1 MKILINNMKL
11 NESDFKLLTYLYH
24 NNREPLTKIAKACK
38 LSREQVDYKIKKYIS
53 SKLIMRFIPII
64 DYTKLGYNCFALF
77 FFKLEKFS
85 SFNLFCQKLAKNK
98 NCISWAR
105 IYGKYDLVGNFIF
118 KNEKELGDFISELFN
133 SPNRISDYLL
143 IKPFFAE
150 LYPLKFCNHKNLED
164 LPIIGEDSNK
174 IKIDE
179 KDKKILKC
187 LAEEGRMKLI
197 DIATK
202 SGISIELAFHKLK
215 KLKQNKVILGS
226 RIQFNMEKLGYYFS
240 QILLDIQNFSD
251 ENKNK
256 IKHFCK
262 KSKHINSLTFS
273 LTRPNCM
280 IQLFHNNE
288 AELRETMDSLKKLFE
303 NEHINLELTFV
314 NTEEEK
320 INVLPFL

>member
-1 MKILINNMKL
+1 MKL
-11 NESDFKLLTYLYH
+11 NQADFKLLTYLYH

-53 SKLIMRFIPII
+53 SKLIMGFIPII
-64 DYTKLGYNCFALF
+64 DYTKLGYNCFAMFL
-77 FFKLEKFS
+77 FKLEKYS
-85 SFNLFCQKLAKNK
+85 SFNGVCQKLTENK
-98 NCISWAR
+98 NCISHGK
-105 IYGKYDLVGNFIF
+105 IYGKYDLFGNFIF

-133 SPNRISDYLL
+133 SLNRVSDYLL
-143 IKPFFAE
+143 IKPFFSE

-164 LPIIGEDSNK
+164 LPVVGETYDK
-174 IKIDE
+174 IKIDD

-187 LAEEGRMKLI
+187 LAQDGRMKLI

-202 SGISIELAFHKLK
+202 SDISIELAFHKLK
-215 KLKQNKVILGS
+215 KLKQNKVLLGS

-240 QILLDIQNFSD
+240 QILLDIKNFSD

-256 IKHFCK
+256 IKQFCK
-262 KSKHINSLTFS
+262 NSKHINSLTFS
-273 LTRPNCM
+273 LIPPNCM

-288 AELRETMDSLKKLFE
+288 TELRETIDSLKKLFE
-303 NEHINLELTFV
+303 NEQIKIELTFA